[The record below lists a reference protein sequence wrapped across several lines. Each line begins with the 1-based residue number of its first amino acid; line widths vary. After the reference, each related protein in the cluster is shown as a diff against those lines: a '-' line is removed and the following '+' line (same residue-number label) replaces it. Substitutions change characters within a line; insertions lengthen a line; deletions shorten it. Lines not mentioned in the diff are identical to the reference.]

1 MKKKFKNFEEACCYF
16 CEFDITKIKSVE
28 DFRVITYFLKDLKQ
42 HVADFSV
49 EEYTFWRSYEKDV
62 KALMEAK
69 GIIILFGKDIDD
81 LVDQIMHKLS
91 PDALA
96 LFLIKGDFDVSEAT
110 DYESETLMSR
120 LHNGKGK
127 NAQKLLEQIR
137 KEICLRNPNLN

>member
-16 CEFDITKIKSVE
+16 REFDITKIKSVK
-28 DFRVITYFLKDLKQ
+28 DFWVITSFLKDLKQ
-42 HVADFSV
+42 HAADFSV
-49 EEYTFWRSYEKDV
+49 EEYTFWRNYEKDV

-110 DYESETLMSR
+110 DYELEALVSR
-120 LHNGKGK
+120 LQNGKGK
-127 NAQKLLEQIR
+127 NVQKLLEQVR

>member
-16 CEFDITKIKSVE
+16 REFDITKIKSVK
-28 DFRVITYFLKDLKQ
+28 DFWVITSFLKDLKQ
-42 HVADFSV
+42 HAADFSV
-49 EEYTFWRSYEKDV
+49 EEYTFWRNYEKDV

-69 GIIILFGKDIDD
+69 GIIILVGKDIDD

-96 LFLIKGDFDVSEAT
+96 LFLIKVDFDVSEAT
-110 DYESETLMSR
+110 DYELEALVSR
-120 LHNGKGK
+120 LQNGKGK
-127 NAQKLLEQIR
+127 NVQKLLEQVR

>member
-16 CEFDITKIKSVE
+16 REFDITKIKSVK
-28 DFRVITYFLKDLKQ
+28 DFWVITSFLKDLKQ
-42 HVADFSV
+42 HAADFSV
-49 EEYTFWRSYEKDV
+49 EEYTFWRNYEKDV

-69 GIIILFGKDIDD
+69 GIIILVGKDIDD

-96 LFLIKGDFDVSEAT
+96 LFLIKGDFDVSEAP
-110 DYESETLMSR
+110 DYELEALVSR
-120 LHNGKGK
+120 LQNGKGK
-127 NAQKLLEQIR
+127 NVQKLLEQVR